1 MTPCPCSTSP
11 GWPSTWTSTT
21 SPTTRR
27 WRPRWTTTIT
37 TFSAASYLVHI
48 FSHVLICNH
57 FLYRNRK
64 HSLPSLG
71 HVSFLQRSKKGTE
84 FFKIDEEM
92 AEKNE
97 AEDGSSI
104 SLKSPC
110 HMKWYRQQNIPYF
123 TCFLMSQKCKF
134 CFLLYLK
141 EIYAQFV
148 ETNVLV
154 KHNIYHELKLTIMY
168 LDLQITWKHPVL
180 YLRYISW

>member
-1 MTPCPCSTSP
+1 
-11 GWPSTWTSTT
+11 
-21 SPTTRR
+21 
-27 WRPRWTTTIT
+27 
-37 TFSAASYLVHI
+37 
-48 FSHVLICNH
+48 
-57 FLYRNRK
+57 
-64 HSLPSLG
+64 
-71 HVSFLQRSKKGTE
+71 
-84 FFKIDEEM
+84 M

-110 HMKWYRQQNIPYF
+110 HMKWDRQQNIPYF

-154 KHNIYHELKLTIMY
+154 KHNIYHELKLTIMD
-168 LDLQITWKHPVL
+168 LDWQITWKHPVL
-180 YLRYISW
+180 MTIAAPSGAFCGNIFWKNYHSAAW

>member
-1 MTPCPCSTSP
+1 
-11 GWPSTWTSTT
+11 
-21 SPTTRR
+21 
-27 WRPRWTTTIT
+27 
-37 TFSAASYLVHI
+37 
-48 FSHVLICNH
+48 
-57 FLYRNRK
+57 
-64 HSLPSLG
+64 
-71 HVSFLQRSKKGTE
+71 
-84 FFKIDEEM
+84 M

-110 HMKWYRQQNIPYF
+110 HMKWDRQQNIPYF

-154 KHNIYHELKLTIMY
+154 KHNIYHELKLTIMD
-168 LDLQITWKHPVL
+168 LDLQITWKHPVCYNWFTDSFIL
-180 YLRYISW
+180 NSIYWLNNKNITVNN